1 MHSKCPHFLL
11 AKCSKGRPKK
21 SSKCYLLL
29 YTVYYTLVVKNADTC
44 YTFCCIL
51 FTILLVV
58 KNADTCYTFCCV
70 LFITLWQSTYYTF
83 GCILFTIL
91 LVVKNAD
98 TYYTLV
104 VYCLLY
110 FWQSQMWTL
119 TTPLVV
125 PYLLHFGSQKCGYL
139 LILFTTLLIVKNAD
153 NYYIFC
159 CTLIP
164 GIFQYIFKHFLHPGS
179 VL

>member
-29 YTVYYTLVVKNADTC
+29 YTVYYT
-44 YTFCCIL
+44 
-51 FTILLVV
+51 LVV

-125 PYLLHFGSQKCGYL
+125 PYLLHFGSKKCGHL